1 MCAAHSHLYEGSERC
16 HLGLQFVSLGAPVSC
31 FQLMGCQLAAGLLK
45 AGLHRKTAQECC
57 TRLELRTCE
66 LRAFVHSHTYST
78 EMLGQCNIS
87 EALASHCQCRRKV
100 RL

>member
-57 TRLELRTCE
+57 TRLELRTASSG
-66 LRAFVHSHTYST
+66 LSST
-78 EMLGQCNIS
+78 HILT
-87 EALASHCQCRRKV
+87 ALKC
-100 RL
+100 